1 MRIVEYKAFVYRKKI
16 PEEKHIKNT
25 SHNPKPEVSGLM
37 ENIFEKEI
45 NRMTIFEDRNVLSP
59 HYIPDYL
66 PYREKEITKV
76 MKLIAPALS
85 SKRPSNLFI
94 YGKTGVGKTAV
105 VKHVLEKLQE
115 TKEKYQA
122 QVDSIYMNC
131 RVHNTKYQVL
141 LKLAQKA
148 KPDENFLGLSSTHL
162 YERFLDYVS
171 KGTVFVVVLDEI
183 DKVKDLDELM
193 YALTR
198 ANDDLA
204 KGHIGLVGISNKI
217 DFKEKLDPR
226 SKSTLCQD
234 EMVFASYNAEQL
246 NAILSERVVEGFK
259 KGFIGESAISLA
271 SAYAAQESGD
281 ARYAL
286 RMLLK
291 AGELADNDGKKVTD
305 EYVKKARSAVEEDIV
320 IELINTLPEHQ
331 SLVLYAIAKL
341 TEEGSKY
348 KRLTERGEHVLFS
361 GEAYEGY
368 ESLCKNWKITSRSA
382 RWFREYLNELEMMGL
397 ITTTISG
404 PGIRGNTRLIR
415 LAFQPEKVKN
425 AVEKRFA

>member
-1 MRIVEYKAFVYRKKI
+1 
-16 PEEKHIKNT
+16 
-25 SHNPKPEVSGLM
+25 M

-45 NRMTIFEDRNVLSP
+45 NRKTIFEDRNILSP
-59 HYIPDYL
+59 HYIPDHL
-66 PYREKEITKV
+66 PYRDNEITTV

-85 SKRPSNLFI
+85 QKRPSNLFI

-105 VKHVLEKLQE
+105 VKHVLEKLNE

-122 QVDSIYMNC
+122 NVGSLYLNC
-131 RVHNTKYQVL
+131 RVHNTKYQVM
-141 LKLAQKA
+141 LKLAQIA

-162 YERFLDYVS
+162 YEKFTEYVDQ
-171 KGTVFVVVLDEI
+171 GIVFIVVLDEI
-183 DKVKDLDELM
+183 DKVKDLNELM
-193 YALTR
+193 YSLTR
-198 ANDDLA
+198 ANDDL
-204 KGHIGLVGISNKI
+204 KNGHIGLIGISNNI
-217 DFKEKLDPR
+217 NFKENLDPR

-234 EMVFASYNAEQL
+234 EMVFAPYNAEQL
-246 NAILSERVVEGFK
+246 NAILSERAK
-259 KGFIGESAISLA
+259 KGFKEGFVTDGAISLA
-271 SAYAAQESGD
+271 SAFAAQESGD

-291 AGELADNDGKKVTD
+291 AGELADSDNKKVTE
-305 EYVKKARSAVEEDIV
+305 EYVKMARSAVEEDIV

-331 SLVLYAIAKL
+331 IIVLYAIASL

-348 KRLTERGEHVLFS
+348 QRLTDNGDKVLFS

-368 ESLCKNWKITSRSA
+368 ENLCKKWKIASRSA

-397 ITTTISG
+397 ITTTLSG

-415 LAFQPEKVKN
+415 LAFPPAKVKS
-425 AVEKRFA
+425 AVEKRLA

>member
-1 MRIVEYKAFVYRKKI
+1 
-16 PEEKHIKNT
+16 
-25 SHNPKPEVSGLM
+25 M

-45 NRMTIFEDRNVLSP
+45 KRSTIFEDRNVLSP
-59 HYIPDYL
+59 HYIPDHL

-85 SKRPSNLFI
+85 QKRPSNLFI

-105 VKHVLEKLQE
+105 VKHVLEKLKE
-115 TKEKYQA
+115 TKQKYEA
-122 QVDSIYMNC
+122 KVDSIYMNC
-131 RVHNTKYQVL
+131 RMHNTKYQVL
-141 LKLAQKA
+141 LKLAQRAEPK
-148 KPDENFLGLSSTHL
+148 ENFLGLSSTHL
-162 YERFLDYVS
+162 YERFLEYVG
-171 KGTVFVVVLDEI
+171 KGLVFVVVLDEI

-198 ANDDLA
+198 SNDDLQ
-204 KGHIGLVGISNKI
+204 KGHVGLIGISNKI

-234 EMVFASYNAEQL
+234 EMVFAPYNAEQL
-246 NAILSERVVEGFK
+246 NAILSERAAVGFK
-259 KGFIGESAISLA
+259 KGYAQDGAISLA

-286 RMLLK
+286 RLLLK
-291 AGELADNDGKKVTD
+291 AGELADAKNDKVTD
-305 EYVKKARSAVEEDIV
+305 SYVKKARNAVEEDIV

-331 SLVLYAIAKL
+331 SIVLYAIAGL
-341 TEEGSKY
+341 TAEGSKY
-348 KRLTERGEHVLFS
+348 RRLTDNGDRVLFS

-368 ESLCKNWKITSRSA
+368 EALCKKWKISARSA

-397 ITTTISG
+397 ITTTMSG

-415 LAFQPEKVKN
+415 LAFAAKKVKN

>member
-1 MRIVEYKAFVYRKKI
+1 
-16 PEEKHIKNT
+16 
-25 SHNPKPEVSGLM
+25 M

-45 NRMTIFEDRNVLSP
+45 RRSTIFEDRNVLSP
-59 HYIPDYL
+59 HYIPDHL

-85 SKRPSNLFI
+85 QKRPNNLFI

-105 VKHVLEKLQE
+105 VKHVLEKLEE

-122 QVDSIYMNC
+122 KVDSIYLNC
-131 RVHNTKYQVL
+131 RVHNTRYQVL
-141 LKLAQKA
+141 LKLAQRASPK
-148 KPDENFLGLSSTHL
+148 ESFLGLSSTHL
-162 YERFLDYVS
+162 YERFLEYV
-171 KGTVFVVVLDEI
+171 GEGVVFIVVLDEI

-193 YALTR
+193 YSLTR

-204 KGHIGLVGISNKI
+204 KGHVGLIGISNNI
-217 DFKEKLDPR
+217 NFKEKLDPR

-234 EMVFASYNAEQL
+234 EIVFAPYNADQL
-246 NAILSERVVEGFK
+246 SAILRERAVTGFK
-259 KGFIGESAISLA
+259 KGYVTDGAIGLA

-286 RMLLK
+286 RLLLK
-291 AGELADNDGKKVTD
+291 AGELADSKDDSVVED
-305 EYVKKARSAVEEDIV
+305 YVKKARSAVEEDIV

-331 SLVLYAIAKL
+331 SIVLYAIANL
-341 TEEGSKY
+341 TEKGSRY
-348 KRLTERGEHVLFS
+348 QRLTENGDRVLFS
-361 GEAYEGY
+361 GEAYESY
-368 ESLCKNWKITSRSA
+368 ESLCRSWKINARSA

-415 LAFQPEKVKN
+415 LAFPPKKVKA